1 MNCWVAIWKSS
12 IQFTWQM
19 KIHLPSPIEYT
30 EQPCPTIA
38 GVLGWTLMIL
48 GDSTIVRRLPANVS
62 ILVPAII
69 EMKSLDSDVIN
80 LIKKHIR
87 RISNEIDIQA
97 VNAHTLRLRDF
108 HEGFSGQL
116 EKYEASLPK
125 RWNHI
130 FARFLYCHVWCWLW
144 ILSTFSEKINQVFR
158 NKFTLFW
165 LKPFTISYQVVV
177 GRGRCQYLTWR
188 NQSRRYESVG

>member
-69 EMKSLDSDVIN
+69 EMKSLDSVVIN
-80 LIKKHIR
+80 LNQKEDYR
-87 RISNEIDIQA
+87 SRVTNE
-97 VNAHTLRLRDF
+97 VKYLNAHTLRLQDF
-108 HEGFSGQL
+108 HEGFSEQL
-116 EKYEASLPK
+116 EKYEAWLPK

-130 FARFLYCHVWCWLW
+130 FARFLYCHVWYWLW

-158 NKFTLFW
+158 NKFTLLWF
-165 LKPFTISYQVVV
+165 
-177 GRGRCQYLTWR
+177 
-188 NQSRRYESVG
+188 

>member
-69 EMKSLDSDVIN
+69 EMKSLDSVVIN
-80 LIKKHIR
+80 LNQKEDYR
-87 RISNEIDIQA
+87 SRVTNE
-97 VNAHTLRLRDF
+97 VKYLNAHTLRLQDF
-108 HEGFSGQL
+108 HEGFSEQL
-116 EKYEASLPK
+116 EKYEAWLPK

-130 FARFLYCHVWCWLW
+130 FARFLYCHVWYWLW
-144 ILSTFSEKINQVFR
+144 ILSTFSEKINQEQ
-158 NKFTLFW
+158 KFTLFW